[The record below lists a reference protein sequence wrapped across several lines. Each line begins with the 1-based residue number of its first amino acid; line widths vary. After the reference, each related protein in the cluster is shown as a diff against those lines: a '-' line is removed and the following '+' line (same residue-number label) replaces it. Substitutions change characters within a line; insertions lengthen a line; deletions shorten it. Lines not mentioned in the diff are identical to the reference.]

1 MMFEISIFTREL
13 VLTIAILGPILFWVF
28 LKIRRILLD
37 DGQADNP
44 LGIPN
49 AELMYIDEGKQTKP
63 FFNRQ
68 FEVLGKPDAMYK
80 TPTGV
85 VAVEYKSRKGSVMD
99 SDVSQAMCAAL
110 AARGDGHKVYQ
121 VIIKTQTDQLEID
134 LPRSDKELYSRI
146 QQDVAAARSIKKG
159 GKGAANPHPAKCR
172 SCAHKSS
179 CQFAIA

>member
-1 MMFEISIFTREL
+1 MLEVSIFTHEL
-13 VLTIAILGPILFWVF
+13 VLTIAILGPILFWGF

-49 AELMYIDEGKQTKP
+49 AELFYIDEGKQTKP

-80 TPTGV
+80 TPTGM
-85 VAVEYKSRKGSVMD
+85 VAVEYKSRKGSIKD
-99 SDVSQAMCAAL
+99 SDISQALCAAL
-110 AARGDGHKVYQ
+110 AARGEGHKVYQ
-121 VIIKTQTDQLEID
+121 VIVKTQSDQLEVD
-134 LPRSDKELYSRI
+134 LPRSDKELYDRI
-146 QQDVAAARSIKKG
+146 QQDVAVARSIKHG
-159 GKGAANPHPAKCR
+159 GTGTANPDPAKCK

>member
-1 MMFEISIFTREL
+1 MLEISIFTREL
-13 VLTIAILGPILFWVF
+13 VLTIALLGPILFWVF
-28 LKIRRILLD
+28 LKIRRSLLD

-80 TPTGV
+80 TPTGL
-85 VAVEYKSRKGSVMD
+85 VAIEYKSRRGSVQD
-99 SDVSQAMCAAL
+99 SDVSQALCAAL

-121 VIIKTQTDQLEID
+121 VIVKTQTDQIEID
-134 LPRSDKELYSRI
+134 LPRSDKELFNRI
-146 QQDVAAARSIKKG
+146 QQDVAVARSIKHG
-159 GKGAANPHPAKCR
+159 GTGSANPHPAKCG
-172 SCAHKSS
+172 SCAHKMDCTFSVS
-179 CQFAIA
+179 

>member
-1 MMFEISIFTREL
+1 MLEISIFTREL

-49 AELMYIDEGKQTKP
+49 AELFYIDEGKQTKP

-80 TPTGV
+80 TPTGM
-85 VAVEYKSRKGSVMD
+85 VAVEYKSRKGSVKD
-99 SDVSQAMCAAL
+99 SDISQALCAAL
-110 AARGDGHKVYQ
+110 AARGEGHKVYQ
-121 VIIKTQTDQLEID
+121 VIVKTQTDQLEVD
-134 LPRSDKELYSRI
+134 LPRSDKELYDRI
-146 QQDVAAARSIKKG
+146 QQDVAVARSIKHG
-159 GKGAANPHPAKCR
+159 GSGSANPHPAKCG
-172 SCAHKSS
+172 SCAHKMDCTFSV
-179 CQFAIA
+179 A